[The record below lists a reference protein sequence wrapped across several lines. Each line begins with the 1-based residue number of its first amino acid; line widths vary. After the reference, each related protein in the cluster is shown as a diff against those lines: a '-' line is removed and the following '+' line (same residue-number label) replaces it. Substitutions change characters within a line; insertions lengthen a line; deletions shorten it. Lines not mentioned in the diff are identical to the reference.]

1 MIRMKTFQA
10 KQRVSAIALTGVL
23 ALSGGFLAACGT
35 SSEAAIDSA
44 GHSHSKTVSKDSEA
58 SSIAKQIALYQAMD
72 ALWADHMQY
81 TYDTVN
87 AFFTNEAELQ
97 PTLDRLL
104 QNQADIGNAIK
115 PYYGEEAGDALTD
128 LLTTHIKDAVPV
140 LTAAKNGNQ
149 AALDKGLNEWFANA
163 NDIANFLSTA
173 NPDNWPTSATEPM
186 MKGHIEQT
194 TAYATD
200 LLKGNYA
207 KSIKTYDEA
216 KAHMLML
223 ADTLASGIINQFPD
237 KF

>member
-1 MIRMKTFQA
+1 MNLFQT
-10 KQRVSAIALTGVL
+10 KQRVSAIALTSVL
-23 ALSGGFLAACGT
+23 AVSGGFLAACGN
-35 SSEAAIDSA
+35 SSEAATHTSDA
-44 GHSHSKTVSKDSEA
+44 ASHSKVVSKDS
-58 SSIAKQIALYQAMD
+58 SSFAKKVALYQAMD
-72 ALWADHMQY
+72 ALWSDHMQY

-104 QNQADIGNAIK
+104 KNQVDIGNAIK
-115 PYYGEEAGDALTD
+115 PYYGEEAGNALSE

-140 LTAAKNGNQ
+140 LTAAKDGNK
-149 AALDKGLNEWFANA
+149 ASLDKALNEWFANA
-163 NDIANFLSTA
+163 KEIADFLSQA
-173 NPDNWPTSATEPM
+173 NPKNWPTSATEPM

-194 TAYATD
+194 TSYATD
-200 LLKGNYA
+200 LLKGDYA

-223 ADTLASGIINQFPD
+223 ADTLAKGIIAQFPD